1 MSEELKT
8 FRVTKIVSQYEYFEV
23 EAKTAEEAEDL
34 TYEMDPDEIDV
45 IDVSFTDTQEVQYG
59 SY

>member
-8 FRVTKIVSQYEYFEV
+8 FRVTKIVSQYEYFGV

-34 TYEMDPDEIDV
+34 TYGMDPDEIDV
-45 IDVSFTDTQEVQYG
+45 INVSYTDTQEI
-59 SY
+59 

>member
-8 FRVTKIVSQYEYFEV
+8 FRVTKIVSQYEYYDV
-23 EAKTAEEAEDL
+23 EAKSAEEAEDL
-34 TYEMDPDEIDV
+34 ASGMDPDDIDV
-45 IDVSFTDTQEVQYG
+45 IDVSYTDTQEIQYG